1 MLGSVLGHRTLPAMT
16 VVRSQ
21 REESMKFQD
30 TRYNRQLLMPQI
42 GDAGQELLS
51 EASVVTVGAGGV
63 KSPLLYY
70 LAAAGVGRLHIIDF
84 DDIELSNLNRQI
96 LYRTHDIGRL
106 KAEAAA
112 EELRELNPSIEV
124 SYSTDKVTPDNID
137 EILGGYSVLL
147 EGGDGPEQRLL
158 CNAFALRNRTPMVH
172 VSAQFGYGYVF
183 TMVSE
188 EDPCLQC
195 VYPDLPESRRG
206 PVPVW
211 GIATGLSGVMGAN
224 EVLKIILD
232 KGDLARGYLMSFSN
246 FQNDF
251 IRIPIEKR
259 AECPACGG

>member
-1 MLGSVLGHRTLPAMT
+1 MD
-16 VVRSQ
+16 
-21 REESMKFQD
+21 FQD
-30 TRYNRQLLMPQI
+30 TRYNRQLMMPQV
-42 GDAGQELLS
+42 GEAGQERL
-51 EASVVTVGAGGV
+51 AQGSVVTVGAGGV

-70 LAAAGVGRLHIIDF
+70 LAAAGLGRIHIIDF

-112 EELRELNPSIEV
+112 EELRELNPSIEIT
-124 SYSTDKVTPDNID
+124 YSADKVTPANID

-158 CNAFALRNRTPMVH
+158 CNSFALRTGTPMVH
-172 VSAQFGYGYVF
+172 VSAQYGYGYVY
-183 TMVSE
+183 TMLNE

-195 VYPDLPESRRG
+195 VYPDLPESRKG

-211 GIATGLSGVMGAN
+211 GISTGLSGVLGAS
-224 EVLKIILD
+224 EVLKIILG

-259 AECPACGG
+259 DGCPACGR